1 MSNQF
6 SNGVKI
12 ILSRVESNPDEFKGE
27 YSPWRSLMNMVLNKK
42 AGTTVDMT
50 ILRALTDAEI
60 DALHEAFLPLARQE
74 FDEWVMKLVFNEVP
88 SFPQEYQPSLFA
100 QAGKSIH
107 GAYNI
112 GIQNSGTGARNAAA
126 SQTISLQGNT
136 VVQGTLDADP
146 SPAFLNK
153 IKKGLGL

>member
-1 MSNQF
+1 MNNEF

-12 ILSRVESNPDEFKGE
+12 ILSRVESNPDEFKGD
-27 YSPWRSLMNMVLNKK
+27 YSPWRSLMNAVMNKK

-50 ILRALTDAEI
+50 LLRALTDAEI
-60 DALHEAFLPLARQE
+60 DALHDAFLPLARQE

-107 GAYNI
+107 
-112 GIQNSGTGARNAAA
+112 TGLNQAN
-126 SQTISLQGNT
+126 TITLVSDT

-146 SPAFLNK
+146 SPAFIAK

>member
-1 MSNQF
+1 MSEEF

-27 YSPWRSLMNMVLNKK
+27 YSPWRSFMNMVMNKK
-42 AGTTVDMT
+42 AGTAVDMT
-50 ILRALTDAEI
+50 LLRALTDAEI
-60 DALHEAFLPLARQE
+60 DALHEVFLPLARQE

-112 GIQNSGTGARNAAA
+112 GIQNGGTGAQGVKP
-126 SQTISLQGNT
+126 QTITLASNT

-146 SPAFLNK
+146 SPAFLAK